1 MNRESTSIKDLAR
14 DDRPREKMLEKG
26 ASSLSDAEI
35 IAILIGSGTREKSAV
50 DLCREILKSVDN
62 DLNKLARLTI
72 HDLMKFKGV
81 GEAKAIT
88 IAAALELSRRKKS
101 EVESIAPFVKSSRD
115 AFSAVHHL
123 YEDLGHEEF
132 HVINLSRSN
141 KILSVD
147 LISKGGFSATVAD
160 GKLIFKKALEKGASG
175 IILTHNHPSGSSKP
189 SEADIDLTKKMKTFG
204 AYIDLPVLDHIIV
217 ADKNYYSFADNGLI

>member
-1 MNRESTSIKDLAR
+1 MKESTSIKDLAR

-101 EVESIAPFVKSSRD
+101 DLESIAPFVKSSRD
-115 AFSAVHHL
+115 AFNAVQAL

-175 IILTHNHPSGSSKP
+175 IILSHNHPSGTSRP